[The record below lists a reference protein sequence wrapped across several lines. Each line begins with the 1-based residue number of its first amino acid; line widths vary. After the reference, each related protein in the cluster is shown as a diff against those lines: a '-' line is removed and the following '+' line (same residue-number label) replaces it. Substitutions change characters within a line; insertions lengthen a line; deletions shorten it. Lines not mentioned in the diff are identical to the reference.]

1 MIIPNI
7 WKNVPNH
14 QPAAIEDA
22 TGREAKR
29 WNIVPMEETLRC
41 FDGWIRIAKF
51 DLAETVTWF
60 LSQFG
65 SENAGV
71 QAFFFPYLANHDLL

>member
-1 MIIPNI
+1 
-7 WKNVPNH
+7 
-14 QPAAIEDA
+14 
-22 TGREAKR
+22 
-29 WNIVPMEETLRC
+29 MEETLRC